1 MGTLAADDPSAGS
14 RCMAAHDL
22 LVGKWVV
29 VETTS
34 KVSGRSTLN
43 EGAVALGASP
53 LGALRLTAV
62 FAAPELL
69 IGPCPVLRIF
79 RFDGSQG
86 LVLPFDNGAWLWQ
99 LNPSTSRL
107 HDKSAGALTVV
118 GGGR

>member
-1 MGTLAADDPSAGS
+1 MGTLAADNGGGAGG

-53 LGALRLTAV
+53 LRSPRLGAV
-62 FAAPELL
+62 FAPLEWL
-69 IGPCPVLRIF
+69 IGPCPVVRII
-79 RFDGSQG
+79 RFDGS
-86 LVLPFDNGAWLWQ
+86 
-99 LNPSTSRL
+99 
-107 HDKSAGALTVV
+107 
-118 GGGR
+118 